1 MLFCS
6 PGDKETK
13 PCAGEGG
20 RIRASGVHQGTSC
33 AAAFTTSAFS
43 WWEGAGSLF
52 IAAVDRNLPAGHV
65 HKCCHP
71 PQEGFFRFSCS
82 LPARRIT
89 CIHCTSVPR
98 GARAA
103 VWSRC
108 RRHCLPASFW
118 SEMISVYV
126 LLCTCTL
133 REKKKNSD
141 SYFFWTC
148 TSSRICFVRGRMGE
162 AVVSHIALIEPMLQ
176 NWYLEFGKTCLFSTG
191 FLRAF
196 GNAQLCPCSV
206 WMKSGGAASAVLLPV
221 INQVSFFT
229 ANTDLASKPE
239 AVEMILAAE
248 VGSCYPMR
256 SSSCAVLLLPSSLIH
271 WGKL

>member
-103 VWSRC
+103 AWSRC

-133 REKKKNSD
+133 REKKKKQWLL
-141 SYFFWTC
+141 FFLN
-148 TSSRICFVRGRMGE
+148 M
-162 AVVSHIALIEPMLQ
+162 H
-176 NWYLEFGKTCLFSTG
+176 
-191 FLRAF
+191 
-196 GNAQLCPCSV
+196 
-206 WMKSGGAASAVLLPV
+206 LLP
-221 INQVSFFT
+221 NLFCKRK
-229 ANTDLASKPE
+229 DG
-239 AVEMILAAE
+239 
-248 VGSCYPMR
+248 GSCGLSHSINR
-256 SSSCAVLLLPSSLIH
+256 TNAAKLVLRIWENLPFQYRLS
-271 WGKL
+271 